1 MISLK
6 TRLSWGLTL
15 SLICLLTLQWA
26 IVSFAIYSFTHQQL
40 ADRLQ
45 RESET
50 LLAGIDF
57 DARGQLTIDANRVSA
72 VYQRIF
78 SGYYYAVMTDEQR
91 LTSRSL
97 WDSTLSTSPL
107 QPDEA
112 LQHFAKGPDQ
122 QSLMLVS
129 HGYRKQ
135 NRNLTITIA
144 EDISVLQSN
153 VMQFQLIYAL
163 VSIAGL
169 LALLAIQRWIVAKAL
184 SPLQEIQENM
194 VKLSRGEAQIIEMQG
209 PQEITPLIAE
219 LNRLLLTMREKSR
232 RSRESLGNLAHALKT
247 KLTLLNQIA
256 EREALNSQLEIRS
269 EIYQVSEAIR
279 QHLDR
284 ELKRARLMGD
294 SQPMRKVNLKSA
306 LAQLT
311 HTLRQIYADKEVNIV
326 WKVSAGTEFH
336 GDQEDLL
343 EMLGNLL
350 DNACKWCRNTV
361 HLQVSGGDAPCFL
374 IEDDGPGCE
383 ESALYQLTRRGF
395 KADESKP
402 GSGLGLAIVYDIV
415 SSYGANLS
423 FGKSATLGGLSVQ
436 VEFAP
441 HMMHAAGVDQGA
453 LIKAH

>member
-1 MISLK
+1 MTSLK

-15 SLICLLTLQWA
+15 SLIFLLTLQWA

-40 ADRLQ
+40 SERLQ
-45 RESET
+45 REGES

-57 DARGQLTIDANRVSA
+57 DAQGQLTLDANRMSA
-72 VYQRIF
+72 VYQRVF
-78 SGYYYAVMTDEQR
+78 SGHYYLVISDDQR
-91 LTSRSL
+91 LASRSL
-97 WDSTLSTSPL
+97 WDSSLNVSPL
-107 QPDEA
+107 RPDEEKEYA
-112 LQHFAKGPDQ
+112 TKGPDG

-129 HGYRKQ
+129 NGYRKQ

-153 VMQFQLIYAL
+153 LMQFQLIYAL

-169 LALLAIQRWIVAKAL
+169 LTLLAIQRWIVAKAL
-184 SPLQEIQENM
+184 SPLQEIQQNM
-194 VKLSRGEAQIIEMQG
+194 IRLSRGEAQTIEVQG
-209 PQEITPLIAE
+209 PLEITPLIAE

-256 EREALNSQLEIRS
+256 EREALNSELEIRS
-269 EIYQVSEAIR
+269 EIYKVSDAIR

-294 SQPMRKVNLKSA
+294 SQPMRKVNLKNA

-311 HTLRQIYADKEVNIV
+311 HTLRQIYADKEVNII
-326 WKVSAGTEFH
+326 WKIGKDTEFY

-350 DNACKWCRNTV
+350 DNACKWCSKTV
-361 HLQVSGGDAPCFL
+361 LLDVRDVSDEHGGHAPCFV

-383 ESALYQLTRRGF
+383 QSTLYQLTQRGF

-415 SSYGANLS
+415 NSYGANLS
-423 FGKSATLGGLSVQ
+423 FGKSATLGGLSVKVQ
-436 VEFAP
+436 FAP
-441 HMMHAAGVDQGA
+441 RTMHATSVQ
-453 LIKAH
+453 

>member
-1 MISLK
+1 MTSLK

-15 SLICLLTLQWA
+15 SLIFLLTLQWA
-26 IVSFAIYSFTHQQL
+26 IVSFAINSFTYQRL

-45 RESET
+45 REGES

-57 DARGQLTIDANRVSA
+57 DAQGQLTLDANRVNA

-78 SGYYYAVMTDEQR
+78 SGYYYLVIAGDQR
-91 LTSRSL
+91 LASRSL
-97 WDSTLSTSPL
+97 WDSSLNVSVLP
-107 QPDEA
+107 PDKT
-112 LQHFAKGPDQ
+112 LQHFAQGPDQ

-129 HGYRKQ
+129 HGYHKQ
-135 NRNLTITIA
+135 NRHVTVIVA
-144 EDISVLQSN
+144 EDISELQSN
-153 VMQFQLIYAL
+153 VTKFQLIYAL
-163 VSIAGL
+163 VSMAGL
-169 LALLAIQRWIVAKAL
+169 LTLLAIQRWIVAKAL
-184 SPLQEIQENM
+184 SPLEEIQQNM
-194 VKLSRGEAQIIEMQG
+194 IRLSHGEAQTIEVQG

-256 EREALNSQLEIRS
+256 EREALNAELEIRS
-269 EIYQVSEAIR
+269 EIYQISDAIR

-294 SQPMRKVNLKSA
+294 SQPMRKVNLKNA

-311 HTLRQIYADKEVNIV
+311 HSLRQIYAEKEVNIV
-326 WKVSAGTEFH
+326 WKIHVDTQFH

-350 DNACKWCRNTV
+350 DNACKWCRKSV
-361 HLQVSGGDAPCFL
+361 HLQVDGGDAPRFI

-383 ESALYQLTRRGF
+383 ESLLYHLTRRGF

-402 GSGLGLAIVYDIV
+402 GSGLGLAIVHDIV
-415 SSYGANLS
+415 NSYGAHLS
-423 FGKSATLGGLSVQ
+423 FGKSTTLGGLRVK
-436 VEFAP
+436 VEFASL
-441 HMMHAAGVDQGA
+441 A
-453 LIKAH
+453 IR

>member
-1 MISLK
+1 MTSLK

-15 SLICLLTLQWA
+15 SLIFLLTLQWA

-40 ADRLQ
+40 SERLQ
-45 RESET
+45 REGES

-57 DARGQLTIDANRVSA
+57 DAQGQLTLDANRMSA
-72 VYQRIF
+72 VYQRVF
-78 SGYYYAVMTDEQR
+78 SGHYYLVISDDQR
-91 LTSRSL
+91 LASRSL
-97 WDSTLSTSPL
+97 WDSSLNVSSL
-107 QPDEA
+107 RPDEEKEYA
-112 LQHFAKGPDQ
+112 TKGPDG

-129 HGYRKQ
+129 NGYRKQ

-153 VMQFQLIYAL
+153 LMQFQLIYAL

-169 LALLAIQRWIVAKAL
+169 LTLLAIQRWIVAKAL
-184 SPLQEIQENM
+184 SPLQEIQQNM
-194 VKLSRGEAQIIEMQG
+194 IRLSRGEAQTIEVQG
-209 PQEITPLIAE
+209 PLEITPLITE

-256 EREALNSQLEIRS
+256 EREALNSELEIRS
-269 EIYQVSEAIR
+269 EIYKVSDAIR

-294 SQPMRKVNLKSA
+294 SQPMRKVNLKNA

-311 HTLRQIYADKEVNIV
+311 HTLRQIYADKEVNII
-326 WKVSAGTEFH
+326 WKIGKDTEFY

-350 DNACKWCRNTV
+350 DNACKWCSKTV
-361 HLQVSGGDAPCFL
+361 HLDVRDVSDENGGHAPCFV

-383 ESALYQLTRRGF
+383 QSTLYQLTQRGF

-402 GSGLGLAIVYDIV
+402 GSGLGLAIVYDIAN
-415 SSYGANLS
+415 SYGANLS
-423 FGKSATLGGLSVQ
+423 FGKSATLGGLSVKVQ
-436 VEFAP
+436 FAP
-441 HMMHAAGVDQGA
+441 RTMHATSVQ
-453 LIKAH
+453 

>member
-1 MISLK
+1 MTSLK

-15 SLICLLTLQWA
+15 SLIFLLTLQWA

-40 ADRLQ
+40 SERLQ
-45 RESET
+45 REGES

-57 DARGQLTIDANRVSA
+57 DAQGQLTLDANRMSA
-72 VYQRIF
+72 VYQRVF
-78 SGYYYAVMTDEQR
+78 SGHYYLVISDDQR
-91 LTSRSL
+91 LASRSL
-97 WDSTLSTSPL
+97 WDSSLNVSSL
-107 QPDEA
+107 RPDEEKEYA
-112 LQHFAKGPDQ
+112 TKGPDG

-129 HGYRKQ
+129 NGYRKQ

-144 EDISVLQSN
+144 EDISALQSN
-153 VMQFQLIYAL
+153 LMQFQLIYAL

-169 LALLAIQRWIVAKAL
+169 LTLLAIQRWIVAKAL
-184 SPLQEIQENM
+184 SPLQEIQQNM
-194 VKLSRGEAQIIEMQG
+194 IRLSRGEAQTIEVQG
-209 PQEITPLIAE
+209 PLEITPLITE

-256 EREALNSQLEIRS
+256 EREALNSELEIRS
-269 EIYQVSEAIR
+269 EIYKVSDAIR

-294 SQPMRKVNLKSA
+294 SQPMRKVNLKNA

-311 HTLRQIYADKEVNIV
+311 HTLRQIYADKEVNII
-326 WKVSAGTEFH
+326 WKIGKDTEFY

-350 DNACKWCRNTV
+350 DNACKWCSKTV
-361 HLQVSGGDAPCFL
+361 HLDVRDVSDENGGHAPCFV

-383 ESALYQLTRRGF
+383 QSTLYQLTQRGF

-415 SSYGANLS
+415 NSYGANLS
-423 FGKSATLGGLSVQ
+423 FGKSATLGGLSVKVQ
-436 VEFAP
+436 FAP
-441 HMMHAAGVDQGA
+441 RTMHATSVQ
-453 LIKAH
+453 

>member
-1 MISLK
+1 MTSLK

-15 SLICLLTLQWA
+15 SLIFLLTLQWA

-40 ADRLQ
+40 SERLQ
-45 RESET
+45 REGES

-57 DARGQLTIDANRVSA
+57 DAQGQLTLDANRMSA
-72 VYQRIF
+72 VYQRVF
-78 SGYYYAVMTDEQR
+78 SGHYYLVISDDQR
-91 LTSRSL
+91 LASRSL
-97 WDSTLSTSPL
+97 WDSSLNVSSL
-107 QPDEA
+107 RPDEEKEYA
-112 LQHFAKGPDQ
+112 TKGPDG

-129 HGYRKQ
+129 NGYRKQ

-144 EDISVLQSN
+144 EDISALQSN
-153 VMQFQLIYAL
+153 LMQFQLIYAL

-169 LALLAIQRWIVAKAL
+169 LTLLAIQRWIVAKAL
-184 SPLQEIQENM
+184 SPLQEIQQNM
-194 VKLSRGEAQIIEMQG
+194 IRLSRGEAQTIEVQG
-209 PQEITPLIAE
+209 PLEITPLIAE

-256 EREALNSQLEIRS
+256 EREALNSELEIRS
-269 EIYQVSEAIR
+269 EIYKVSDAIR

-294 SQPMRKVNLKSA
+294 SQPMRKVNLKNA

-311 HTLRQIYADKEVNIV
+311 HTLRQIYADKEVNII
-326 WKVSAGTEFH
+326 WKIGKDTEFY

-350 DNACKWCRNTV
+350 DNACKWCSKTV
-361 HLQVSGGDAPCFL
+361 HLDVRDVSDENGGHAPCFV

-383 ESALYQLTRRGF
+383 QSTLYQLTQRGF

-415 SSYGANLS
+415 NSYGANLS
-423 FGKSATLGGLSVQ
+423 FGKSATLGGLSVKVQ
-436 VEFAP
+436 FAP
-441 HMMHAAGVDQGA
+441 RTMHTTGVQ
-453 LIKAH
+453 

>member
-1 MISLK
+1 MTSLK

-15 SLICLLTLQWA
+15 SLIFLLTLQWA

-40 ADRLQ
+40 SERLQ
-45 RESET
+45 REGES

-57 DARGQLTIDANRVSA
+57 DAQGQLTLDANRMSA
-72 VYQRIF
+72 VYQRVF
-78 SGYYYAVMTDEQR
+78 SGHYYLVMSDDQR
-91 LTSRSL
+91 LASRSL
-97 WDSTLSTSPL
+97 WDSSLNVSSL
-107 QPDEA
+107 RPDEEKEYA
-112 LQHFAKGPDQ
+112 TKGPDG

-129 HGYRKQ
+129 NGYRKQ

-144 EDISVLQSN
+144 EDISALQSN
-153 VMQFQLIYAL
+153 LMQFQLIYAL

-169 LALLAIQRWIVAKAL
+169 LTLLAIQRWIVAKAL
-184 SPLQEIQENM
+184 SPMQEIQQNM
-194 VKLSRGEAQIIEMQG
+194 VRLSRGEAQTIEVQG
-209 PQEITPLIAE
+209 PLEITPLITE

-256 EREALNSQLEIRS
+256 EREALNSELEIRS
-269 EIYQVSEAIR
+269 EIYKVSDAIK

-294 SQPMRKVNLKSA
+294 SQPMRKVNLKNA

-311 HTLRQIYADKEVNIV
+311 HTLRQIYADKEVNII
-326 WKVSAGTEFH
+326 WKIGKDTEFY

-350 DNACKWCRNTV
+350 DNACKWCSKTV
-361 HLQVSGGDAPCFL
+361 LLDVRDVSDEHGGHAPCFV

-383 ESALYQLTRRGF
+383 QSTLYQLTQRGF

-415 SSYGANLS
+415 NSYGANLS
-423 FGKSATLGGLSVQ
+423 FGKSATLGGLSVKVQ
-436 VEFAP
+436 FAP
-441 HMMHAAGVDQGA
+441 RTMHATSVQ
-453 LIKAH
+453 

>member
-1 MISLK
+1 MTSLK

-15 SLICLLTLQWA
+15 SLIFLLTLQWA

-40 ADRLQ
+40 SERLQ
-45 RESET
+45 REGES

-57 DARGQLTIDANRVSA
+57 DAQGQLTLDANRMSA
-72 VYQRIF
+72 VYQRVF
-78 SGYYYAVMTDEQR
+78 SGHYYLVISDDQR
-91 LTSRSL
+91 LASRSL
-97 WDSTLSTSPL
+97 WDSSLNVSSL
-107 QPDEA
+107 RPDEEKEYA
-112 LQHFAKGPDQ
+112 TKGPDG

-129 HGYRKQ
+129 NGYRKQ

-153 VMQFQLIYAL
+153 LMQFQLIYAL

-169 LALLAIQRWIVAKAL
+169 LTLLAIQRWIVAKAL
-184 SPLQEIQENM
+184 SPLQEIQQNM
-194 VKLSRGEAQIIEMQG
+194 IRLSRGEAQTIEVQG
-209 PQEITPLIAE
+209 PLEITPLITE

-256 EREALNSQLEIRS
+256 EREALNSELEIRS
-269 EIYQVSEAIR
+269 EIYKVSDAIR

-294 SQPMRKVNLKSA
+294 SQPMRKVNLKNA

-311 HTLRQIYADKEVNIV
+311 HTLRQIYADKEVNII
-326 WKVSAGTEFH
+326 WKIGKDTEFY

-350 DNACKWCRNTV
+350 DNACKWCSKTV
-361 HLQVSGGDAPCFL
+361 HLDVRDVGDENGGHAPCFV

-383 ESALYQLTRRGF
+383 QSTLYQLTQRGF

-415 SSYGANLS
+415 NSYGANLS
-423 FGKSATLGGLSVQ
+423 FGKSATLGGLSVKVQ
-436 VEFAP
+436 FAP
-441 HMMHAAGVDQGA
+441 RTMHATGV
-453 LIKAH
+453 

>member
-1 MISLK
+1 MTSLK

-15 SLICLLTLQWA
+15 SLIFLLTLQWA

-40 ADRLQ
+40 SERLQ
-45 RESET
+45 REGES

-57 DARGQLTIDANRVSA
+57 DAQGQLTLDANRMSA
-72 VYQRIF
+72 VYQRVF
-78 SGYYYAVMTDEQR
+78 SGHYYLVISDDQR
-91 LTSRSL
+91 LASRSL
-97 WDSTLSTSPL
+97 WDSSLNVSSL
-107 QPDEA
+107 RPDEEKEYA
-112 LQHFAKGPDQ
+112 TKGPDG

-129 HGYRKQ
+129 NGYRKQ

-153 VMQFQLIYAL
+153 LMQFQLIYAL

-169 LALLAIQRWIVAKAL
+169 LTLLAIQRWIVAKAL
-184 SPLQEIQENM
+184 SPLQEIQQNM
-194 VKLSRGEAQIIEMQG
+194 IRLSRGEAQTIEVQG
-209 PQEITPLIAE
+209 PLEITPLITE

-256 EREALNSQLEIRS
+256 EREALNSELEIRS
-269 EIYQVSEAIR
+269 EIYKVSDAIR

-294 SQPMRKVNLKSA
+294 SQPMRKVNLKNA

-311 HTLRQIYADKEVNIV
+311 HTLRQIYADKEVNII
-326 WKVSAGTEFH
+326 WKIGKDTEFY

-350 DNACKWCRNTV
+350 DNACKWCSKTV
-361 HLQVSGGDAPCFL
+361 HLDVRDVSDENGGHAPCFV

-383 ESALYQLTRRGF
+383 QSTLYQLTQRGF

-415 SSYGANLS
+415 NSYGANLS
-423 FGKSATLGGLSVQ
+423 FGKSATLGGLSVKVQ
-436 VEFAP
+436 FAP
-441 HMMHAAGVDQGA
+441 RTMHTTGVQ
-453 LIKAH
+453 

>member
-1 MISLK
+1 MTSLK

-15 SLICLLTLQWA
+15 SLIFLLTLQWA

-40 ADRLQ
+40 SERLQ
-45 RESET
+45 REGES

-57 DARGQLTIDANRVSA
+57 DAQGQLTLDANRMSA
-72 VYQRIF
+72 VYQRVF
-78 SGYYYAVMTDEQR
+78 SGHYYLVISDDQR
-91 LTSRSL
+91 LASRSL
-97 WDSTLSTSPL
+97 WDSTLNVSSL
-107 QPDEA
+107 RPDEEKEYA
-112 LQHFAKGPDQ
+112 TKGPDG

-129 HGYRKQ
+129 NGYRKQ

-144 EDISVLQSN
+144 EDISALQSN
-153 VMQFQLIYAL
+153 LMQFQLIYAL

-169 LALLAIQRWIVAKAL
+169 LTLLAIQRWIVAKAL
-184 SPLQEIQENM
+184 SPLQEIQQNM
-194 VKLSRGEAQIIEMQG
+194 IRLSRGEAQTIEVQG
-209 PQEITPLIAE
+209 PLEITPLITE

-256 EREALNSQLEIRS
+256 EREALNSELEIRS
-269 EIYQVSEAIR
+269 EIYKVSDAIR

-294 SQPMRKVNLKSA
+294 SQPMRKVNLKNA

-311 HTLRQIYADKEVNIV
+311 HTLRQIYADKEVNII
-326 WKVSAGTEFH
+326 WKIGKDTEFY

-350 DNACKWCRNTV
+350 DNACKWCSKTV
-361 HLQVSGGDAPCFL
+361 HLDVRDVPDENGGHAPCFV

-383 ESALYQLTRRGF
+383 QSTLYQLTQRGF

-415 SSYGANLS
+415 NSYGANLS
-423 FGKSATLGGLSVQ
+423 FGKSATLGGLSVKVQ
-436 VEFAP
+436 FAP
-441 HMMHAAGVDQGA
+441 RTMHATGV
-453 LIKAH
+453 